1 MHIAFVKRGNF
12 VFSPKARWAIASGI
26 AVIAIAGAI
35 TVHAILEKEVVI
47 YDKEKT
53 VEVSTFAKTVKD
65 LLADEKIV
73 LESEDVVIPS
83 INTKLEDNMKI
94 IIKRA
99 FPVTIVVDGK
109 EVTVRTQPDT
119 VENILS
125 KGGIVLNEKDKIEP
139 ALSYSVAKSEK
150 IIITRVEE
158 KVTTTIKPI
167 PFTTVSRK
175 DSNLPAG
182 QKKIIQQGEEG
193 SEEIK
198 TTEILENGKVVSTS
212 TESKVI
218 KSPKPQIV
226 LVGTVQIASRAGV
239 DFAYTEKR
247 RMMASAYTYTG
258 HRTATGTTP
267 RAGVVAVDP
276 NVIPLGTRLYV
287 EGYGFARAEDTG
299 GAIKGNEIDLFFNT
313 TQECR
318 YFGRHQVTIYVL
330 K

>member
-1 MHIAFVKRGNF
+1 M
-12 VFSPKARWAIASGI
+12 FSPKARWAIASGI

-35 TVHAILEKEVVI
+35 TVHAILEKEVTI
-47 YDKEKT
+47 CDKEKT
-53 VEVSTFAKTVKD
+53 VEVSSFAKTVGD
-65 LLADEKIV
+65 LLADEEIV
-73 LESEDVVIPS
+73 LEPEDVVTPS

-119 VENILS
+119 VENILT
-125 KGGIVLNEKDKIEP
+125 KGHIVLNEKDKIEP
-139 ALSYSVAKSEK
+139 ALSYNMSKSEK
-150 IIITRVEE
+150 ITITRIEE

-175 DSNLPAG
+175 DSNLPLG
-182 QKKIIQQGEEG
+182 EKKVIQDGEEG

-198 TTEILENGKVVSTS
+198 TIEILENGKVVSTS
-212 TESKVI
+212 SESKVI

-267 RAGVVAVDP
+267 RVGVAAVDP
-276 NVIPLGTRLYV
+276 SVIPLGTRIYV
-287 EGYGFARAEDTG
+287 EGYGFATAEDTG
-299 GAIKGNEIDLFFNT
+299 GAIKGDEIDLFFNT
-313 TQECR
+313 AQESR
-318 YFGRHQVTIYVL
+318 YFGRRQVTVYIL